1 MADRQLHCVICNAP
15 FVRTTRGPVITCENE
30 ECKYLNSRVTR
41 TNAARKQQGK
51 NRACGRCGTELLSD
65 TRSHYCETWCG
76 PFQRTVVRRGRPPV
90 GADRPSPKKKPGK
103 RGRPAAKVLGMDVSS
118 LPEPHRSIVRM
129 RFGTPGQIPM
139 TLESVA
145 DALDLQPK
153 DVAVME
159 TEALEAMGNAARGV
173 HSKRWRYS

>member
-1 MADRQLHCVICNAP
+1 
-15 FVRTTRGPVITCENE
+15 
-30 ECKYLNSRVTR
+30 
-41 TNAARKQQGK
+41 
-51 NRACGRCGTELLSD
+51 
-65 TRSHYCETWCG
+65 
-76 PFQRTVVRRGRPPV
+76 
-90 GADRPSPKKKPGK
+90 
-103 RGRPAAKVLGMDVSS
+103 MDVSS